1 MSKNATQSNRNGS
14 ANRPVSIES
23 LESRCLLSVTVAAFH
38 PSPAMRHADAPP
50 AVVQP
55 ASHAQHRHG
64 PQASP
69 RHHGM
74 AFKGYSTNH
83 NQTLLRR

>member
-1 MSKNATQSNRNGS
+1 MSRNANKINHNATG
-14 ANRPVSIES
+14 NRPVSIES
-23 LESRCLLSVTVAAFH
+23 LESRCLMSVTVAAFH
-38 PSPAMRHADAPP
+38 PGPAMRHPDAPA

-69 RHHGM
+69 RHHGR
-74 AFKGYSTNH
+74 AFKGLSSNH
-83 NQTLLRR
+83 NQTLLRA